1 MGLLSATGKAAKKL
15 ADEWDEAAWLKDNPR
30 PEGTKRGNP
39 EVKKWMQARTYAKN
53 KSDILQKGKNRYHG
67 NVDKERAR
75 SKAYREKN
83 LEKEKARKKK
93 YYEENKDSVLA
104 RTREYKKENKEKT
117 LEDNRRHYAE
127 NKEHYSEVRKKYRSK
142 PENIE
147 REKRNRVAWEKA
159 NPDKVSANRR
169 KGAAKVRAA
178 KLQRTPEYS
187 SNSALKDIYGQAG
200 LLSKT
205 TGTPYE
211 VDHVIPLQGE
221 TVSGLHVPGNLMIV
235 PKGLNRSK
243 TNAFTPGDDPMRFNA
258 QAEKNIAEQN
268 AEGLLSGIALPSTA
282 GLAGLLTAGQSED
295 ADAGFVTRGGKTL
308 LEAWHGGPNKIDG
321 SFRLSD
327 KDVGIHLADNES
339 LATNAA
345 VKSGFERGIGRDQ
358 IQTAPYLI
366 DANGNQVHKISA
378 SSNRFDAVEIID
390 ELIASGKINK
400 ARGSQMIDE
409 ILEIEDSALD
419 VNEYLKSNLE
429 DASGIRAL
437 EYKNSYDAGP
447 TWEDIEKGVFES
459 DVKPA
464 PSYMVFNPDYIQKGN
479 ADSRLLA
486 GIAGTT
492 AAGLAAPM
500 VKDSGFISAPRSEG
514 LMDLTMAARG
524 LERRLEGSPASLLFP
539 EGLVNY
545 LETVNRRTEDPN
557 AMTRIMGLVD
567 LIP

>member
-15 ADEWDEAAWLKDNPR
+15 ADEWDEAAWLKENPR
-30 PEGTKRGNP
+30 PDGTKRSNP
-39 EVKKWMQARTYAKN
+39 EVKRWMDRRKYAKN
-53 KSDILQKGKNRYHG
+53 QQKILKKKREAYAENPEKMKESARRDYEKNRG
-67 NVDKERAR
+67 KR
-75 SKAYREKN
+75 
-83 LEKEKARKKK
+83 
-93 YYEENKDSVLA
+93 LA
-104 RTREYKKENKEKT
+104 QKSEAYKKTAEPKKSYQKNYRAENKEKISEQRKSAYQQNRPKK
-117 LEDNRRHYAE
+117 LEQAAQARAQ
-127 NKEHYSEVRKKYRSK
+127 RKKRNVDYS
-142 PENIE
+142 N
-147 REKRNRVAWEKA
+147 REAIQEIHK
-159 NPDKVSANRR
+159 
-169 KGAAKVRAA
+169 
-178 KLQRTPEYS
+178 
-187 SNSALKDIYGQAG
+187 QAG
-200 LLSKT
+200 LLSEA

-211 VDHVIPLQGE
+211 VDHVIPLQGK
-221 TVSGLHVPGNLMIV
+221 TVSGLHVPGNLMIT
-235 PKGLNRSK
+235 PKDFNRSK
-243 TNAFTPGDDPMRFNA
+243 NGKFTPGDDPMRFNA

-282 GLAGLLTAGQSED
+282 GLAGLLAAGQSED